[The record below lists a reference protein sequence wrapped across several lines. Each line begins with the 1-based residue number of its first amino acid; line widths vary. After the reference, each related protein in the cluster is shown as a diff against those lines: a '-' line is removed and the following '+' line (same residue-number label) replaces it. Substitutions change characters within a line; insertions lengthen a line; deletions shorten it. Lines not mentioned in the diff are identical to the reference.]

1 MSFTYDIRKMTPLL
15 LIFCKHKVIYIFY
28 EIKSVDYTKNW
39 IFLLLKA
46 CIVHL
51 YIAFH
56 VSLLLKIHLDPLSFI
71 PLGGINQVPNLVST

>member
-1 MSFTYDIRKMTPLL
+1 MITTSLSLTFYKHEVCPYFFMNSNL
-15 LIFCKHKVIYIFY
+15 LIIP
-28 EIKSVDYTKNW
+28 SNL

-56 VSLLLKIHLDPLSFI
+56 VSLSLKDPFRSIEFY
-71 PLGGINQVPNLVST
+71 PFKWINQVSNLVII